1 MKEYKYKIN
10 GNDYKVAVG
19 DIDNNIVQVE
29 VNGVPYKVELEEKAT
44 PSVVKSVKPAPAPRT
59 DSGAKVINDAPKATV
74 SAGDSAVK
82 SPLPGVIQDI
92 KVKVG
97 DSVKAGDTVLILEA
111 MKMENDVHTTKAGVV
126 KSINV
131 NKGDSVLEGADL
143 IIIG

>member
-29 VNGVPYKVELEEKAT
+29 VNGVPYKVELEEKVAPT
-44 PSVVKSVKPAPAPRT
+44 VVKSVKPASAPRT
-59 DSGAKVINDAPKATV
+59 TTGTKVIQEVPKATTG
-74 SAGDSAVK
+74 AGSAVK

-97 DSVKAGDTVLILEA
+97 DSVNAGDTVIILEA
-111 MKMENDVHTTKAGVV
+111 MKMENDVHSTQSGVV
-126 KSINV
+126 KAINV